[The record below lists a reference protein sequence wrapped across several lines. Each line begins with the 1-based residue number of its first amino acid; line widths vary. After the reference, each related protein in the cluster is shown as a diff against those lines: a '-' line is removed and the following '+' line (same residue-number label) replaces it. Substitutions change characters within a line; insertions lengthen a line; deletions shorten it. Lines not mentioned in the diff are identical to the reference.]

1 MPVATQRAAWKA
13 GGIESDRAEADS
25 RWKLAAATVPSMH
38 GLQVAVLVPADARV
52 HHSWHVHDD
61 LDNPKH
67 NGRQAP

>member
-38 GLQVAVLVPADARV
+38 GLQVAVLRMRGCVLP
-52 HHSWHVHDD
+52 WHVHDG
-61 LDNPKH
+61 LDNPIPKH
-67 NGRQAP
+67 NG